1 MLSVINNFVLQWGT
15 NFRTG
20 YATVN
25 KTHTFPIAFKTQALP
40 FIQVYFTG
48 EWNTLFSTVN
58 QGSLTLTSFV
68 WVNAHIKAYG
78 CWFAIGY

>member
-1 MLSVINNFVLQWGT
+1 MATGFLFNNFVLQWGT

-68 WVNAHIKAYG
+68 QCYDIGSY
-78 CWFAIGY
+78 WFAIGY